1 MLWPQR
7 RHTEETD
14 LMGRLATGDRQAL
27 DLIYRA
33 EAAEVYRF
41 ALAMSGNP
49 AWAADA
55 VQDAFVHLA
64 EKPQGYDR
72 NQGPLRAY
80 LCGIARYKLLAR
92 WRESSGIKTIAD
104 DEPGE
109 DEDTLPDTP
118 HIHSPEADLARS
130 QDTQAL
136 WRAIARLPWVF
147 REALVLVDIQERT
160 YIEAAQIAG
169 VEINTLRTRLHRARK
184 RLADMLAPAPNA
196 LQT

>member
-1 MLWPQR
+1 MLWPKRQ
-7 RHTEETD
+7 HTEETD
-14 LMGRLATGDRQAL
+14 LMGRLQAGDRQAL

-41 ALAMSGNP
+41 GLAMSANP

-64 EKPQGYDR
+64 ERPHGYDR
-72 NQGPLRAY
+72 DRGPLRAY
-80 LCGIARYKLLAR
+80 LCGIVRYKLLAR
-92 WRESSGIKTIAD
+92 WREASGIVASHD

-109 DEDTLPDTP
+109 DEGDGAA
-118 HIHSPEADLARS
+118 HAHSPEAEFARS

-147 REALVLVDIQERT
+147 REAVVLVDIQERT
-160 YIEAAQIAG
+160 YTEAAQIAG

-184 RLADMLAPAPNA
+184 RLAEALAPASPS

>member
-1 MLWPQR
+1 MLWPKR
-7 RHTEETD
+7 RNTEETD
-14 LMGRLATGDRQAL
+14 LMGRLAAGDRQAL

-33 EAAEVYRF
+33 EAREVYRF
-41 ALAMSGNP
+41 ALAMCGNP

-55 VQDAFVHLA
+55 VQDAFVQVA
-64 EKPQGYDR
+64 EKPQGYDS

-92 WRESSGIKTIAD
+92 WRESSGVDPID
-104 DEPGE
+104 DDFDIPH
-109 DEDTLPDTP
+109 THSQSPDAE
-118 HIHSPEADLARS
+118 ISRS

-136 WRAIARLPWVF
+136 WQAIARLPWVF
-147 REALVLVDIQERT
+147 REAVVLVDIQERT

-184 RLADMLAPAPNA
+184 RLAQALAPAATEVP
-196 LQT
+196 T